1 MGFAWKST
9 LAGAAI
15 SLLAACGTIDG
26 DLVSDMENRGDAFH
40 GALRDGYVVLGRN
53 EAAEYDWIDSDYF
66 YEKGIASADG
76 NLVLPD
82 TMESRDIPEA
92 HVAELSAARQ
102 RLLTAL
108 DSSARQKVP
117 SAAAKAQ
124 VMFDCWMQ
132 EQEENHQPD
141 DIAACKAGFEAAMAE
156 VDAAMRPMVA
166 APPPPAAPV
175 AAPAPPTIVD
185 GLYLVFFDF
194 DDDRPNTES
203 GAVILKILDDYN
215 IDNPARVNL
224 TGHTDRAGS
233 DAYNMGLSQRRADSI
248 RALLIEAGVPAD
260 RIVVN
265 FVGES
270 QPLRPTDDGVREA
283 RNRRVEV
290 EFE

>member
-1 MGFAWKST
+1 MT
-9 LAGAAI
+9 VAGAAI

-26 DLVSDMENRGDAFH
+26 NKVSDMENKGDAFH

-66 YEKGIASADG
+66 FEKGIASANG
-76 NLVLPD
+76 SLVLPD
-82 TMESRDIPEA
+82 EIASRDLPA
-92 HVAELSAARQ
+92 DHVAELTAARQ
-102 RLLTAL
+102 RLLSAL

-132 EQEENHQPD
+132 EQEENHQPQ
-141 DIAACKAGFEAAMAE
+141 DIAACKSGFEAAMGD
-156 VDAAMRPMVA
+156 VDKAMKPMM
-166 APPPPAAPV
+166 
-175 AAPAPPTIVD
+175 AAPAPTPAPPPAPIVD

-203 GAVILKILDDYN
+203 GAVILKILDDFKV
-215 IDNPARVNL
+215 DKPAKVHL
-224 TGHTDRAGS
+224 TGHADRSGS
-233 DAYNMGLSQRRADSI
+233 DKYNLGLSKRRADNI
-248 RALLIEAGVPAD
+248 KALLVEAGIPAAN
-260 RIVVN
+260 ITVE

-270 QPLRPTDDGVREA
+270 KPLRPTEDGVREA

>member
-1 MGFAWKST
+1 MGFAWKVS
-9 LAGAAI
+9 LAGVAVA
-15 SLLAACGTIDG
+15 LLAACGTING
-26 DLVSDMENRGDAFH
+26 DLVSDMENKGDAFH

-66 YEKGIASADG
+66 YEKGIASANG
-76 NLVLPD
+76 ELVLPD
-82 TMESRDIPEA
+82 PIESRDLPEA
-92 HVAELSAARQ
+92 HVGELTAARA

-108 DSSARQKVP
+108 DSSARQKIP

-141 DIAACKAGFEAAMAE
+141 DIAACKSGFEAAMADI
-156 VDAAMRPMVA
+156 DAAM
-166 APPPPAAPV
+166 APPPPAPTMAQ
-175 AAPAPPTIVD
+175 PAPPPVVVD

-203 GAVILKILDDYN
+203 GAVILKILDDYK
-215 IDNPARVNL
+215 IDNPAKVNL

-233 DAYNMGLSQRRADSI
+233 DAYNLKLSARRAENI
-248 RALLIEAGVPAD
+248 RALLIDAGVPAD

-283 RNRRVEV
+283 RNRRVDV